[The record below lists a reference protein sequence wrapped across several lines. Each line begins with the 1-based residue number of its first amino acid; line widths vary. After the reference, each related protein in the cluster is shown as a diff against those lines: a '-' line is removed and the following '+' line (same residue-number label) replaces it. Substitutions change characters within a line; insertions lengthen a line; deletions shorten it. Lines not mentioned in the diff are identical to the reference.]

1 MPSRKEFLTTGEA
14 ARILHLSPS
23 TVIRRFE
30 RGDLAGIRHPVT
42 GKRLIARDSLLKFM
56 AAHKIPAERL
66 LAFKRRILVAGA
78 DQSEI
83 TLLKSLFSGEIEVE
97 IRRALKGSELCGLGF
112 RWRPDLTIVD
122 TDLPDM
128 DGRDAI
134 RCLRNVPPL
143 KQMKIVLSSTSA
155 VRVAKAELRELG
167 VSEYWRK
174 PWRPEALTRKLHDLL
189 GIKPGR
195 GFQPTSFQ
203 HKRRWPRISADWPVA
218 LKVLL
223 RGQSGR
229 ADADTGIGTIR
240 DVSQGGAFLSDIR
253 LKRGALPV
261 TPFALELKVKDGK
274 GAGLSAKCRPVR
286 IETNGGLGMGIE
298 FIHLPGGQAKRLA
311 WALGA

>member
-14 ARILHLSPS
+14 AKILHLSPS

-30 RGDLAGIRHPVT
+30 RGDLAGICHPVT

-66 LAFKRRILVAGA
+66 FAFKRRILVAGA

-83 TLLKSLFSGEIEVE
+83 KLLKSLFSGEIEVE
-97 IRRALKGSELCGLGF
+97 IRGLLKGSELCGMGF
-112 RWRPDLTIVD
+112 RWRPDLIIVD
-122 TDLPDM
+122 TNLPDM

-143 KQMKIVLSSTSA
+143 KQMKIVLSCTSA
-155 VRVAKAELRELG
+155 VRLTKAELRELG
-167 VSEYWRK
+167 VGEYWRK
-174 PWRPEALTRKLHDLL
+174 PWLPERLAERLHDLL
-189 GIKPGR
+189 GIEPGR

-203 HKRRWPRISADWPVA
+203 HKRRWPRMPADWPVA
-218 LKVLL
+218 VKVLL
-223 RGQSGR
+223 KGQSGR
-229 ADADTGIGTIR
+229 ADADTGVGTIR

-261 TPFALELKVKDGK
+261 TPFALEVKVKDGK
-274 GAGLSAKCRPVR
+274 GAGLTAECRPVR

-298 FIHLPGGQAKRLA
+298 FIHLPAKQAKRLA
-311 WALGA
+311 WAVGA